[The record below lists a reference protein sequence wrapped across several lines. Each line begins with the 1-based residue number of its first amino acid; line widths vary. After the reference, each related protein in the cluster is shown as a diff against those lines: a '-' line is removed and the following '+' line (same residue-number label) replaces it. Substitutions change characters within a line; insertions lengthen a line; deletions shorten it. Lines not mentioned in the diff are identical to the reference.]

1 MLSPVVPVLP
11 TVSQASSRP
20 VQSCRCHFV
29 AWQEDP
35 GAIGRVAP
43 SAPPGDLGVGTRY
56 LGVGTRY
63 LGVGTRYLGVGTRYL
78 GVGTRYLGVGTRY
91 LVERLSDLVSQ
102 ASSSSMGNGLL
113 T

>member
-63 LGVGTRYLGVGTRYL
+63 L
-78 GVGTRYLGVGTRY
+78 
-91 LVERLSDLVSQ
+91 VERLSDLVSQ